1 MTFTIYISNTS
12 PELANVRAVLLEQ
25 ITKKGMTTIWLT
37 DEERQRADMLDIV
50 RRKITSAD
58 AFISLVTYQ
67 RGWTPPDMGS
77 KSLVEIECDLAL
89 EAVKP
94 SAILMPETNS
104 DIDTYLR
111 MRALDQSDEDRDN
124 QQAFWRKLQDRGAT
138 ITYTDVADFSRKL
151 TTILTRW
158 ATQGPPPP
166 STPAPAAV
174 VAPASPGLSPDKRDF
189 LFPSD
194 TVSVDELAEV
204 VAEKTAAK
212 VQEVQ
217 QKRDQEL
224 VEQTLKYNEA
234 LKLKPGE
241 LVFGKPSQ
249 TSQFKGDI
257 FMIMPFAAA
266 FNGLYTDVIRPLV
279 KELGLSITRGDE
291 FTSANGVIMGEV
303 WSALNNCQF
312 VIAEITGGND
322 NVFYELGIAHTL
334 NKPAIL
340 ITQATKPDNV
350 PFDIRHLRYIQYKNT
365 AAGGAKLH
373 DDLKASITRLLS
385 DLHEGWGK

>member
-1 MTFTIYISNTS
+1 
-12 PELANVRAVLLEQ
+12 
-25 ITKKGMTTIWLT
+25 
-37 DEERQRADMLDIV
+37 
-50 RRKITSAD
+50 
-58 AFISLVTYQ
+58 
-67 RGWTPPDMGS
+67 
-77 KSLVEIECDLAL
+77 
-89 EAVKP
+89 
-94 SAILMPETNS
+94 
-104 DIDTYLR
+104 
-111 MRALDQSDEDRDN
+111 MRALDQSDQDRDN

-138 ITYTDVADFSRKL
+138 VAYTDVADFSRKL

-158 ATQGPPPP
+158 ATQVPPPP
-166 STPAPAAV
+166 SMPTAELAPPA
-174 VAPASPGLSPDKRDF
+174 PGLSPDRRDF

-194 TVSVDELAEV
+194 TISVDELAEV
-204 VAEKTAAK
+204 VAEKTAAR

-217 QKRDQEL
+217 QKRDHEL

-257 FMIMPFAAA
+257 FMIMPFAAS

-350 PFDIRHLRYIQYKNT
+350 PFDIRHLRYLQYKNT

-385 DLHEGWGK
+385 DLHEGWGNPTP